1 MSKNSS
7 KQVYNQ
13 LLEWLKTRGIDPIKS
28 SKKRP
33 NFNNN
38 NNKRS
43 IVR

>member
-13 LLEWLKTRGIDPIKS
+13 LLEWLKTRGIDPIKA